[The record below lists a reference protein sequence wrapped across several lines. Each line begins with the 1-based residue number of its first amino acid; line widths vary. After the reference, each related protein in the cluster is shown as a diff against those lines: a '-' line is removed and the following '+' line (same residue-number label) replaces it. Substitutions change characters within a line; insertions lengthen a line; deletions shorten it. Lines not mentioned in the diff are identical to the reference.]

1 MIVGI
6 SAQASRQAD
15 QLRCDVVQCGVCK
28 GPRMSTKRVARYS
41 TLVLETLQSRLD
53 SPPQSEFSECRLF
66 DTDGSKY
73 LLQREQ
79 DSPNV
84 FRVSFSLA
92 GFADNLAV
100 STNLIT
106 IVHELQVRNESIC
119 QVSTGQGT
127 YQVKFEILCDRLLG
141 LGPAQQLSLLQS
153 IASMRADVL
162 CWPLR

>member
-1 MIVGI
+1 
-6 SAQASRQAD
+6 
-15 QLRCDVVQCGVCK
+15 
-28 GPRMSTKRVARYS
+28 MSTKRLVRYS

-53 SPPQSEFSECRLF
+53 SSPQSEFSECRLF

-92 GFADNLAV
+92 GFADNVAV
-100 STNLIT
+100 STNLIP
-106 IVHELQVRNESIC
+106 ISHELQARHERIC
-119 QVSTGQGT
+119 RVSTGQGT

-141 LGPAQQLSLLQS
+141 LERAQQLNLLQS
-153 IASMRADVL
+153 IASVRADVL
-162 CWPLR
+162 CWRLR